1 MTKNESNNTEQD
13 VQQIVENNQK
23 LVQIAQNQADVITEL
38 RQMNSDK
45 DLRIAELSATI
56 KRIQNQISAA
66 QAKADEEI
74 DDIDTEFEEVVDD
87 EDSANE
93 QE

>member
-1 MTKNESNNTEQD
+1 
-13 VQQIVENNQK
+13 
-23 LVQIAQNQADVITEL
+23 
-38 RQMNSDK
+38 MNSDK

-74 DDIDTEFEEVVDD
+74 DEIDTEFEEVVDD

>member
-1 MTKNESNNTEQD
+1 MTKNEDNNAEQD
-13 VQQIVENNQK
+13 IEQILENNQK

-45 DLRIAELSATI
+45 DLKIAELTATI
-56 KRIQNQISAA
+56 KRIQNQIAAA
-66 QAKADEEI
+66 QAQADEEI
-74 DDIDTEFEEVVDD
+74 DEIDTEFEEVT
-87 EDSANE
+87 DSKDSENE

>member
-45 DLRIAELSATI
+45 DLKIAELSATI
-56 KRIQNQISAA
+56 KRIQNQIAAA

-74 DDIDTEFEEVVDD
+74 DEIDTEFEEVVDD